1 MAAGLTDHVWT
12 LREVLL
18 FRVPPWPQPQALLE
32 AREHEDRGKV
42 SGPGVPT
49 GRANGLHEALGTRCE
64 RSCPASERHADGTR

>member
-1 MAAGLTDHVWT
+1 VIV
-12 LREVLL
+12 REVLL